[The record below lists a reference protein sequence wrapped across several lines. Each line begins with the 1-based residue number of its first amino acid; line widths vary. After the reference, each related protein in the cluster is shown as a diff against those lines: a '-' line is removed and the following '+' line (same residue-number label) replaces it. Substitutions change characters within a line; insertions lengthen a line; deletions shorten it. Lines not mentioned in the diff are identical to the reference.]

1 MTKNSGIV
9 LTRCLIRLFF
19 SLTSPHLQ
27 PLIWVWGIDGD
38 VLRVHRCTEETSIGS
53 IRTWCSLWLMSRKPP
68 GGTMSNNRVNHANK
82 RKLSWACGAKIKLTK
97 TIKLER
103 ITVSRH
109 IRTPRQLSGGVK
121 GYRLY
126 LQSCWLSVC
135 LALNLFVFLTGWLSF
150 DLSTSFY
157 LSVRL
162 SVCLP
167 ALEKKNRAT
176 ELIR

>member
-1 MTKNSGIV
+1 MGLGNRWICT
-9 LTRCLIRLFF
+9 LI
-19 SLTSPHLQ
+19 
-27 PLIWVWGIDGD
+27 
-38 VLRVHRCTEETSIGS
+38 HRCVEVAFIESIPA
-53 IRTWCSLWLMSRKPP
+53 WCSLWLMS
-68 GGTMSNNRVNHANK
+68 GNHQEETMSNNRVNHANK